1 MKIIEAKNKLL
12 KQLETVDENEVVAQL
27 SGEDA
32 YGKTSYTAKEVKE
45 FLENNDDRGWDMV
58 DTVLDMH
65 NDLVV
70 NELFD
75 DMYSIL
81 ADVYE
86 VSDREF
92 QLIRR
97 DLAKRYKTLKR
108 TLKIQ

>member
-45 FLENNDDRGWDMV
+45 FLDNNDDRGWDMV
-58 DTVLDMH
+58 DTILNM
-65 NDLVV
+65 N
-70 NELFD
+70 NEIITSGLFD
-75 DMYSIL
+75 ELKDIL
-81 ADVYE
+81 TDVFE
-86 VSDREF
+86 VSEREY

-97 DLAKRYKTLKR
+97 DLVNKYVKLKN
-108 TLKIQ
+108 TANL

>member
-32 YGKTSYTAKEVKE
+32 YGKTTYTAKEVKE

-58 DTVLDMH
+58 DTILNM
-65 NDLVV
+65 N
-70 NELFD
+70 NEIITSGLFD
-75 DMYSIL
+75 ELKNIL
-81 ADVYE
+81 TDVFE
-86 VSDREF
+86 VSEREY

-97 DLAKRYKTLKR
+97 DLVNKYVKLKN
-108 TLKIQ
+108 TANL

>member
-58 DTVLDMH
+58 DTILNM
-65 NDLVV
+65 N
-70 NELFD
+70 NEIITSGLFD
-75 DMYSIL
+75 ELKNIL
-81 ADVYE
+81 TDVFE
-86 VSDREF
+86 VSEREY

-97 DLAKRYKTLKR
+97 DLVNKYVKLKN
-108 TLKIQ
+108 TVNL